1 MVKTEQ
7 VQVHRFDH
15 NNTEVIKTGPIA
27 NIYLQYLLLGLR
39 RILGISSRSSL
50 FLSTNVFSVLLNP
63 VGDAP
68 ILKKRKYAVDPS
80 RDIAWKM
87 MGLVDYDS
95 ESGSDEESKTLQP
108 QRKNISAAEDGD
120 FFSTKSDND
129 GDNECT
135 TNPAPLFDED
145 EKDLDDVVKP
155 KAWEKALAEKTRR
168 KLEKKAEKKK
178 RKDAKASLK
187 EAQKSETSIVR
198 EAEPKT
204 KKRPQIALFGAL
216 NMAADPGSDSEEEE
230 TKPGPSGLAQPGA
243 KGLLGM
249 LPPPSKMAAT
259 KPAKKPTP
267 APAVTAT
274 TTIKKKPLIDDQDSD
289 SDDEA
294 GDFFGLTSS
303 APSAKMAR
311 LEDQSEIPMMPSG
324 GLEEVVGPM
333 RPAANEYV
341 HPSEMYNMA
350 NFEMEAKRKG
360 IITDQEA
367 HRLILQRES
376 DFGMGVSDIVSNIQ
390 DFSVEQALGPNVH
403 AQLLRNITKQQHAKS
418 TAIPLPKVAGVRDIN
433 AKRKNQIT
441 YLAQMAVAR
450 EEALQ
455 DARADSKHTKRM
467 ARQKYGF

>member
-108 QRKNISAAEDGD
+108 QPKNISAAEDGD

-145 EKDLDDVVKP
+145 EKDLDDV
-155 KAWEKALAEKTRR
+155 
-168 KLEKKAEKKK
+168 
-178 RKDAKASLK
+178 
-187 EAQKSETSIVR
+187 
-198 EAEPKT
+198 
-204 KKRPQIALFGAL
+204 KRPQIALFGAL